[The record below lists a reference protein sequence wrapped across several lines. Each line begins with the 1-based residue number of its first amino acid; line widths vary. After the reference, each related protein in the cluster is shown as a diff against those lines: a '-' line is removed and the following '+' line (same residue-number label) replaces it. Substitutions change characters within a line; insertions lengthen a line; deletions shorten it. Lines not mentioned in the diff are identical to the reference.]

1 MWSYTA
7 YGTKRVHAVPSSA
20 ALENLK
26 TTFFIRGEIKTCQIG
41 GSHPRSTRNHTHF
54 GPRITLY
61 EFPSFRPEFISINA
75 QTPKTAS
82 SFRNAKLLFHIVCPS
97 FFHEM
102 KETLTYQAWCCVP
115 QRCDKGHSLSSC
127 SCHCAHGHPNRL
139 QEQLLQSG
147 WGEGSSRFP
156 WLLGQIALADLQGG
170 GGKLTRWQW
179 ELICY
184 WWAQAW
190 SKFCL

>member
-1 MWSYTA
+1 MA
-7 YGTKRVHAVPSSA
+7 YGTKRVHAAPSSA
-20 ALENLK
+20 ALEYLESALL
-26 TTFFIRGEIKTCQIG
+26 IRAELGACQLG

-102 KETLTYQAWCCVP
+102 KETLTYQA
-115 QRCDKGHSLSSC
+115 
-127 SCHCAHGHPNRL
+127 
-139 QEQLLQSG
+139 
-147 WGEGSSRFP
+147 
-156 WLLGQIALADLQGG
+156 
-170 GGKLTRWQW
+170 
-179 ELICY
+179 
-184 WWAQAW
+184 
-190 SKFCL
+190 